1 LEKIMP
7 TQVTI
12 KAADM
17 RSAGWVATHTV
28 EPVRVEQCDCTGEL
42 IQVGGAAWTT
52 WRRLFDGV
60 CVVAYHSDDFVAD
73 CRYGGENE
81 ARFERL
87 GLLSLPHTKW

>member
-1 LEKIMP
+1 MGTHI
-7 TQVTI
+7 TI

-17 RSAGWVATHTV
+17 IAAGWVSTHTV
-28 EPVRVEQCDCTGEL
+28 EPDRIEEDSLTGDL

-87 GLLSLPHTKW
+87 GLLALPHEKW